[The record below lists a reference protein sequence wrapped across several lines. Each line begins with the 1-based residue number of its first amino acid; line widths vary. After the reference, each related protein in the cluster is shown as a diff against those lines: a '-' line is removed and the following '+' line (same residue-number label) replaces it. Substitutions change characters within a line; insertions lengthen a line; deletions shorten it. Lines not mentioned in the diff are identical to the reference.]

1 MRLPLAPSARMLPLR
16 WSRAHRTGILIGL
29 VAVVMIPVVG
39 KALLQ
44 NSPPNTPRNVPDF
57 LNRQPDFSDQER
69 MRQDHTSQ
77 QGFEAINSLRKKQVT
92 DDSTKLLQL
101 ASDLKA
107 EIVGT
112 DKDSVSQSTLHK
124 AEAIEKL
131 ARNIKQ
137 KMTVTVLPN

>member
-1 MRLPLAPSARMLPLR
+1 MRFPMVPSARMLPLR
-16 WSRAHRTGILIGL
+16 WPRAHRAGIFVGL
-29 VAVVMIPVVG
+29 VVVATIPLVG

-44 NSPPNTPRNVPDF
+44 NSPPNTPRNVPEF

-69 MRQDHTSQ
+69 MRQEHMSQ
-77 QGFEAINSLRKKQVT
+77 QGFEAINALRKKQVT
-92 DDSTKLLQL
+92 DDSTRLLKL

-107 EIVGT
+107 EIDDTG
-112 DKDSVSQSTLHK
+112 KDTVSQSTLQK
-124 AEAIEKL
+124 AEMIEKL